1 MGLNNMSGWDTILSK
16 AKEIASGVSKES
28 AQKWWNDYMVQ
39 SSDEL
44 SSAGRDLLQATNT
57 LKRRVDMKGLDDHF
71 SRLNSKDADAISNY
85 SRLKQEIKAGNIDEA
100 KKIAN
105 RFEDKKFME
114 FLTDAEDDLNNYK
127 NYFDGLEPNEVR
139 SAFISEFEVP
149 KPLKKI
155 IGDKEET
162 IADFAYKT
170 QAKRRYFS
178 TDDPKVNRTRMGVVG
193 GAYAGGAMVVRGI
206 QGGNPIT
213 NEYGER
219 DIAGIPLI

>member
-1 MGLNNMSGWDTILSK
+1 MGLNNMSGWDTILNK
-16 AKEIASGVSKES
+16 AKEIASGVNMES
-28 AQKWWNDYMVQ
+28 AHKWWNDYMVQ

-44 SSAGRDLLQATNT
+44 SDAGRDLLQATNT
-57 LKRRVDMKGLDDHF
+57 LKKRIDMEGLNNYF
-71 SRLNSKDADAISNY
+71 STLDNKNADVISNY

-100 KKIAN
+100 KKIAD

-114 FLTDAEDDLNNYK
+114 FLTDAEKRVNHNASMY
-127 NYFDGLEPNEVR
+127 DGLDPDEVEMQ
-139 SAFISEFEVP
+139 FKSEFEIP
-149 KPLKKI
+149 NFAKKI
-155 IGDKEET
+155 VGDKEEK
-162 IADFAYKT
+162 IANLAYRA

-178 TDDPKVNRTRMGVVG
+178 TNDPKINRTRIGVVG

>member
-1 MGLNNMSGWDTILSK
+1 MGLNNMSGWDTILNK

-71 SRLNSKDADAISNY
+71 SRLNNKDADAISNY

-100 KKIAN
+100 KKIAD

-114 FLTDAEDDLNNYK
+114 FLTDAERRVNHNASMYDSLDS
-127 NYFDGLEPNEVR
+127 DEVKMQ
-139 SAFISEFEVP
+139 FKSEFEIP
-149 KPLKKI
+149 NFAKKI
-155 IGDKEET
+155 VGDKEEK
-162 IADFAYKT
+162 IANLAYKT

-178 TDDPKVNRTRMGVVG
+178 TDDPKINRTRIGVVG

>member
-1 MGLNNMSGWDTILSK
+1 MGLNNMSGWDTILNK
-16 AKEIASGVSKES
+16 AKEIASGVSKEN

-71 SRLNSKDADAISNY
+71 SRLNNKDADTISNY

-100 KKIAN
+100 KKIAD
-105 RFEDKKFME
+105 RFEDKKFTE
-114 FLTDAEDDLNNYK
+114 FLTDAEDSLNNYK
-127 NYFDGLEPNEVR
+127 NYFDGLAPDEVH
-139 SAFISEFEVP
+139 SAFVSEFEVP
-149 KPLKKI
+149 NFAKKI
-155 IGDKEET
+155 VGDKEEK
-162 IADFAYKT
+162 IANLAYKA

-178 TDDPKVNRTRMGVVG
+178 TDDPKVNRTRIGVVG
-193 GAYAGGAMVVRGI
+193 GTYAGGAMVVRGI